1 MSTKSL
7 IAATLR
13 RHEPELIDQITNDF
27 ILFKLFGD
35 KDLAPKLFQMRDV
48 PDDAMYADGIKLVD
62 DPGRSIV
69 EKIRKLRNST
79 VKAYERFDLLDIT
92 PQDNFDEVEMPWKS
106 ISGSC
111 HMANED
117 LDKNR
122 GSKTKIFD
130 LLEASE
136 DDLSVSMQEKVND
149 YFLGSQ
155 PVDDLKRPSGLMD
168 WIQDDPTS
176 LPAGGAAAIG
186 GIDTTVAANSFWEN
200 QIVNQN
206 AVAFGTDQTG
216 VGPVNLRKLIRQM
229 TFGKQRSRLIVAGEA
244 AFEALEKSL
253 VSQVR
258 YNDPRVNWLA
268 NVGVEAIIFKNTPVV
283 MEKRIDAVRAVTLN
297 GAGVALPNSAFYGLN
312 PRSLR
317 FWGMKFRWFKMG
329 NFREPTNQDSQVAH
343 MIARLQLTCRSR
355 REQGVLFNVV

>member
-1 MSTKSL
+1 MSTRSL

-106 ISGSC
+106 IAGAV

-130 LLEASE
+130 LLDASE
-136 DDLSVSMQEKVND
+136 DDLAVTMQEKCND
-149 YFLGSQ
+149 FFLGST
-155 PVDDLKRPSGLMD
+155 PVADLKRPAGLMD
-168 WIQDDPTS
+168 WVQDDPTS
-176 LPAGGAAAIG
+176 LPPAGSAVIG
-186 GIDTTVAANSFWEN
+186 SIDASQAANSFWRN
-200 QIVNQN
+200 QIVNQ
-206 AVAFGTDQTG
+206 AAAAFGTDQTG
-216 VGPVNLRKLIRQM
+216 TGCVNLRSLIRKM
-229 TFGKQRSRLIVAGEA
+229 TFGKQRARLIVAGEA

-283 MEKRIDAVRAVTLN
+283 MEKRIDAVRAATTDA
-297 GAGVALPNSAFYGLN
+297 AGNVLPNSAFYGLN

-317 FWGMKFRWFKMG
+317 FWGMKFRWFKLG

-343 MIARLQLTCRSR
+343 MISRLNLTCRAR